1 MAVKPFR
8 WAIAVSSLAI
18 AIGASEIVNALPGE
32 PDYFCYERTN
42 YGQVVNLNSYCKQNP
57 GVSKASASRVKSN
70 SMNAAGKVGTETSE
84 EIPIE
89 IKSEAKQKL
98 DFSEL
103 NYDNG
108 ILLGSIKNK
117 SGKPMGVSFINFK
130 AYQRKD
136 ASNWKLIDTGRARVL
151 DGALKPGKTSS
162 FEGSVRLKADK
173 IVITSAD

>member
-1 MAVKPFR
+1 MAAKPFH

-18 AIGASEIVNALPGE
+18 SFGASESVNALPGE

-57 GVSKASASRVKSN
+57 SVSKTGGNGVRST
-70 SMNAAGKVGTETSE
+70 SMNAAGKASAAAPE

-89 IKSEAKQKL
+89 IKAEAKQKL

-108 ILLGSIKNK
+108 ILLGSIRNK
-117 SGKPMGVSFINFK
+117 SGKPMGVSFVNFK

-151 DGALKPGKTSS
+151 DGELKPGKTSS